1 MTFKTQNKRREYLAF
16 AKLRDSM
23 LEKSL
28 QYGYCKYNLNLRS
41 LLNWHRYEKIV
52 EDVLTTSSQGFTLDV
67 GCGFGQITE
76 MLHLKRMRVMGI
88 DIGGEVRE
96 NKVWK
101 HLNAPFVLGDGCN
114 LPVKSETFDVVVC
127 CGVLEHA
134 YDKRRFLKECYRV
147 TKSNGLFLC
156 YFLPNKTGLESLL
169 SRIISTEH
177 IFYEG
182 SSIESLFN
190 ECGWKVFAAK
200 REHIMPSFYVHNGLQ
215 NLANKLDKIIFMLDD
230 MLSETPLR
238 FFGTNWKVYARKASP
253 SSSFAHCP

>member
-1 MTFKTQNKRREYLAF
+1 MTFNTPNREKHLAS
-16 AKLRDSM
+16 AKLRNFI
-23 LEKSL
+23 LEKSF
-28 QYGYCKYNLNLRS
+28 QYGYSEYNRNLRS

-52 EDVLTTSSQGFTLDV
+52 EDVLTNSSQGSILDV

-76 MLHLKRMRVMGI
+76 MLHLKRTAVMGI
-88 DIGGEVRE
+88 DIGGETRE

-101 HLNAPFVLGDGCN
+101 HLRAPFVLGDGCN

-147 TKSNGLFLC
+147 SKSNGLFLC
-156 YFLPNKTGLESLL
+156 YFLPNKTGLESLF
-169 SRIISTEH
+169 SRITSTEH
-177 IFYEG
+177 IFYDG

-200 REHIMPSFYVHNGLQ
+200 REHIMPSFYVHSSLQ
-215 NLANKLDKIIFMLDD
+215 KLANKLDQIIVMLDD
-230 MLSETPLR
+230 MLGETPLR
-238 FFGTNWKVYARKASP
+238 FFGTNWKVYAGKAS
-253 SSSFAHCP
+253 